1 MNSHPDRCNNTPEP
15 QAATHLTPDQIDDH
29 LIGDLAA
36 APAAHLAACALCTTR
51 AAAAASP
58 LASFQQ
64 VSTAW
69 SERRSATLPIPVPA
83 PRQPLWQRHMAMAT
97 ACLSMAMGIAVIN
110 ANHQFQLSTTEP
122 QHTASAP
129 TLAQQALAQ
138 LQPTPKAPALTE
150 TASIARSP
158 QTAAHIAAD
167 NHMLQAVNAAFDPF
181 AENPAA
187 LGLVSAESPSAAQ
200 PTSLQD

>member
-1 MNSHPDRCNNTPEP
+1 MNSHPDRFSNTLEP
-15 QAATHLTPDQIDDH
+15 QAAAHLTPDQIDDH

-51 AAAAASP
+51 VAAAASP

-69 SERRSATLPIPVPA
+69 SERRSATLPLPVPA

-97 ACLSMAMGIAVIN
+97 ACLSMAMGIAVVN
-110 ANHQFQLSTTEP
+110 ANHQFQLQTAEP
-122 QHTASAP
+122 QPTAT
-129 TLAQQALAQ
+129 TLTQQAIAQ
-138 LQPTPKAPALTE
+138 LQPIPKASALTE
-150 TASIARSP
+150 TASIAPTGR
-158 QTAAHIAAD
+158 AAHIAAD
-167 NHMLQAVNAAFDPF
+167 NHMLRAVNASFDPF
-181 AENPAA
+181 AESPAA
-187 LGLVSAESPSAAQ
+187 LGLAPADSHRAAQ